1 MSLDVAFAPAD
12 LAPGEAAGR
21 TVAVIDVL
29 RATTTMCTALHA
41 GARAVLLSP
50 STEDAIR
57 LARSLGD
64 TGVLLAGERN
74 GRRIEG
80 FALGNS
86 PAEMTPAA
94 VGGRTLVMTTTNGTG
109 ALLATQG
116 AARVFLASAV
126 NFSAAAREVR
136 AAWDQAKDLLI
147 LCAGRGGRFGLDD
160 AYTAGRLVAAALGR
174 RRSTRG
180 LNDAAIASL
189 ALVRQYGKGWGRP
202 LAESA
207 AGRHLATIGLAEDLA
222 AAAAEDAAPVLPLCA
237 ERRVT
242 LAAA

>member
-1 MSLDVAFAPAD
+1 MRLDVAFAPAE

-41 GARAVLLSP
+41 GARAILLAP
-50 STEDAIR
+50 STEDALR
-57 LARSLGD
+57 LSRSLGD
-64 TGVLLAGERN
+64 ADVLLAGERN

-86 PAEMTPAA
+86 PAEMIPSA
-94 VGGRTLVMTTTNGTG
+94 VEGRTLVMTTTNGTG

-116 AARVFLASAV
+116 AATVLLASVV
-126 NFSAAAREVR
+126 NFSAAAARVR
-136 AAWDQAKDLLI
+136 AAWEADQDLLI
-147 LCAGRGGRFGLDD
+147 LCAGREGRFGLDD
-160 AYTAGRLVAAALGR
+160 AYVAGRLVAAALGR
-174 RRSTRG
+174 RRNTAG
-180 LNDAAIASL
+180 LNDAAVACL
-189 ALVRQYGKGWGRP
+189 ALVRQYGRAWDHP
-202 LAESA
+202 LAASA
-207 AGRHLATIGLAEDLA
+207 AGQHLSTIGLAADVTA
-222 AAAAEDAAPVLPLCA
+222 AGQQDAAPVLPFYA